1 MADNVLG
8 IVIVIDR
15 VTVGAIIVL
24 VGEMK
29 VAGQSAL
36 GLKENEMA

>member
-1 MADNVLG
+1 MDCFPAS
-8 IVIVIDR
+8 IVITS

-36 GLKENEMA
+36 GLKENEKA